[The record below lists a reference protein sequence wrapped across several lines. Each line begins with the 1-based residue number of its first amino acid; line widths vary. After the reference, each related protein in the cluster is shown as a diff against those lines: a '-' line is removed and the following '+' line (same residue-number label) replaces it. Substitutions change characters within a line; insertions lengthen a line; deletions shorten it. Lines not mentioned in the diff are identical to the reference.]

1 MPASNILF
9 KLLWVQEDGRRARI
23 VNPVEKKNM
32 DAAGIE
38 PMTSR

>member
-1 MPASNILF
+1 MPANNVLYNI
-9 KLLWVQEDGRRARI
+9 LWVQEEEARARI
-23 VNPVEKKNM
+23 VNPTEKKFM